1 MRPLVALH
9 ARWSHFKRPRWGHCK
24 CQETD
29 LGGSVCSIQQQ
40 LNQAPP
46 ARLGIAGGPA
56 HERMSSMGNANAIE
70 PRFVGSIWPNQRRG
84 PRVAVYSAG
93 PDPAVIL
100 DITSR
105 ACTTRLG
112 LTAAEARHFASLIYV
127 ATIGKEDDD
136 DS

>member
-1 MRPLVALH
+1 M
-9 ARWSHFKRPRWGHCK
+9 
-24 CQETD
+24 
-29 LGGSVCSIQQQ
+29 I
-40 LNQAPP
+40 
-46 ARLGIAGGPA
+46 
-56 HERMSSMGNANAIE
+56 SMGNANAIE

-127 ATIGKEDDD
+127 AMIGKEDDD

>member
-1 MRPLVALH
+1 MRPLVALR
-9 ARWSHFKRPRWGHCK
+9 ARWSDFERPRRGHGK
-24 CQETD
+24 CPHRPGRERMFNSTA
-29 LGGSVCSIQQQ
+29 I
-40 LNQAPP
+40 NQAPP

-56 HERMSSMGNANAIE
+56 HERMISMGNANAIE
-70 PRFVGSIWPNQRRG
+70 PTFVGSIWPNQRRG

-136 DS
+136 DA

>member
-9 ARWSHFKRPRWGHCK
+9 ARWSHFKRPRWGPLQVSTPTWAGAYVQFNGNLTK
-24 CQETD
+24 
-29 LGGSVCSIQQQ
+29 
-40 LNQAPP
+40 APP

-56 HERMSSMGNANAIE
+56 HERMISMGNANAIE
-70 PRFVGSIWPNQRRG
+70 PTFVGSIWPNQRRG

-127 ATIGKEDDD
+127 ATIGKENDDD
-136 DS
+136 A